1 MIPYADFLYFGI
13 LLYIALPTLLIRRW
27 LGFSRAWVLLATA
40 AMLIVQYGT
49 IAHLLPVTAPEGVGV
64 TGGFPVSGGLAE
76 VRDIWVVMAC
86 GLFQWI
92 VAQAFLW
99 MRTRTPWYWPFPAAL
114 LLTLLPLVGARFLP
128 LAIPGAQ
135 LGFLGISYVTFR
147 SLDVIFGIRDR
158 LIVSLPAGQF
168 FAFLF
173 FFPAISSGPID
184 RYRRFSHDWNRPRLP
199 AEFWKDLDGAVHRI
213 FTGFLYKFILAA
225 LIKSYWIDRLAAGGF
240 LNTLSYMYGYSLY
253 LYFDFAGYSAFAVGV
268 SYLLGIHTPENFN
281 RPFLAGNIKDFW
293 NRWHISLS
301 TWLRDHVYM
310 RFMLAATKGRW
321 FTGKYTASYL
331 GLFLTFG
338 LMGLWHGIEPY
349 YLLYGLYHGTLL
361 VGHDLFTRWNKP
373 RRVWGN
379 GPLWRATGTLVT
391 FHLVCLGFLLFS
403 GRIGPTWKPAS
414 SVPPVTQGAALAH
427 VALHESSDGQTIGRA
442 WHAADGSGECCRRLA
457 VLRTDDGM
465 MDDRAGGILPMTISD
480 RVLDVLVG
488 VSEIEG
494 VRHDPDVRLYD
505 LQILDSMKTV
515 ELIVAFSSEFGV
527 EISPAELD
535 REEWATPRKIISY
548 MERKVAA

>member
-13 LLYIALPTLLIRRW
+13 LLYIAVPTLLIRRW
-27 LGFSRAWVLLATA
+27 LGFSRPWVLLATA
-40 AMLIVQYGT
+40 AMLLVQYGT
-49 IAHLLPVTAPEGVGV
+49 IAHLLPAGTHESALAL
-64 TGGFPVSGGLAE
+64 GGFSSSGGLAE
-76 VRDIWVVMAC
+76 LRTIYVVMAC
-86 GLFQWI
+86 GIFQWI
-92 VAQAFLW
+92 VAQTFLW
-99 MRTRTPWYWPFPAAL
+99 MRARSSWYWPYPAAL
-114 LLTLLPLVGARFLP
+114 VLTLLPLVAARFLP
-128 LAIPGAQ
+128 LAIPSAQ
-135 LGFLGISYVTFR
+135 LLGFLGISYVTFR
-147 SLDVIFGIRDR
+147 SLDVIFSIRDR

-199 AEFWKDLDGAVHRI
+199 SEFWTDLDGAVHRV

-225 LIKSYWIDRLAAGGF
+225 LINRYWIDPIAPGG
-240 LNTLSYMYGYSLY
+240 LVSTLSYMYGYALY

-301 TWLRDHVYM
+301 TWFRDHVYM

-321 FTGKYTASYL
+321 FTSKYTASYL
-331 GLFLTFG
+331 GLFLSFG

-373 RRVWGN
+373 RRAWGN
-379 GPLWRATGTLVT
+379 GPLWRIAGAMIT

-403 GRIGPTWKPAS
+403 GRIGPTWQPAS
-414 SVPPVTQGAALAH
+414 SVSP
-427 VALHESSDGQTIGRA
+427 
-442 WHAADGSGECCRRLA
+442 
-457 VLRTDDGM
+457 
-465 MDDRAGGILPMTISD
+465 
-480 RVLDVLVG
+480 
-488 VSEIEG
+488 
-494 VRHDPDVRLYD
+494 
-505 LQILDSMKTV
+505 
-515 ELIVAFSSEFGV
+515 
-527 EISPAELD
+527 SPATEV
-535 REEWATPRKIISY
+535 
-548 MERKVAA
+548 VAPGYVPLHDWGDVEAIRNRPGHIARPDLPVRVE

>member
-13 LLYIALPTLLIRRW
+13 LLYIAVPTLLIRRL
-27 LGFSRAWVLLATA
+27 LGFSRAWVVLVTA

-49 IAHLLPVTAPEGVGV
+49 IAHLLPATAPEGVWF
-64 TGGFPVSGGLAE
+64 TGGSPVSGGLVK
-76 VRDIWVVMAC
+76 VRDLWVVIAC
-86 GLFQWI
+86 GFFQWG
-92 VAQAFLW
+92 VARAFLTT
-99 MRTRTPWYWPFPAAL
+99 RTRTAWYWPFPAAL
-114 LLTLLPLVGARFLP
+114 LLTLLPLSAARFLP

-158 LIVSLPAGQF
+158 LIVSLPSDQF
-168 FAFLF
+168 LAFLF

-184 RYRRFSHDWNRPRLP
+184 RYRRFSHDWNRPHPL
-199 AEFWKDLDGAVHRI
+199 AEFWNDLDGAVHRI

-225 LIKSYWIDRLAAGGF
+225 LIKSYWIDRLDGGGF
-240 LNTLSYMYGYSLY
+240 LYNLSYLYGYSLY
-253 LYFDFAGYSAFAVGV
+253 LYFDFAGYSAFAVGF

-310 RFMLAATKGRW
+310 RFMLAAAKGRW

-331 GLFLTFG
+331 GYFLTFG
-338 LMGLWHGIEPY
+338 LMGLWHGIEPH

-391 FHLVCLGFLLFS
+391 FHMVCLGFLLFS
-403 GRIGPTWKPAS
+403 GRIGPTWQPAT
-414 SVPPVTQGAALAH
+414 SVPPATQGAAPVHAG
-427 VALHESSDGQTIGRA
+427 LHESSDGQTIKGIGPRPRVIIRTSERPRRA
-442 WHAADGSGECCRRLA
+442 LATTRRSAALA
-457 VLRTDDGM
+457 
-465 MDDRAGGILPMTISD
+465 
-480 RVLDVLVG
+480 
-488 VSEIEG
+488 
-494 VRHDPDVRLYD
+494 
-505 LQILDSMKTV
+505 
-515 ELIVAFSSEFGV
+515 
-527 EISPAELD
+527 
-535 REEWATPRKIISY
+535 
-548 MERKVAA
+548 ME